1 MARSSARAHSEPE
14 PDDPPTDPSAIEH
27 AYRVHRARRR
37 ALSARR
43 RRTRYAHLRFY
54 VTLTALVFLFVLVS
68 LTVWNELQRLF
79 GL

>member
-1 MARSSARAHSEPE
+1 MARSSARATDEE
-14 PDDPPTDPSAIEH
+14 PDDPPTDPAAIEH

-37 ALSARR
+37 ARTERR
-43 RRTRYAHLRFY
+43 RRSRYAQLRFY
-54 VTLTALVFLFVLVS
+54 VTLTALVFFFVLVS